1 LSRLERNLFDHW
13 QLSGITLYQTGTP
26 FSVIN
31 EGNTSGVAQLDNA
44 GVANGVGSGYS
55 GLGIPDSRR

>member
-1 LSRLERNLFDHW
+1 MSRLERNLFDHW